1 MFTTTLVVALAT
13 AGLAHAAPADPAAPT
28 EATAPYAPSPEEED
42 DDKDEAVAPS
52 AESAASPRADAP
64 AAKSGASSET
74 RAPVAVTPAADDDDD
89 DDEKDGESESR
100 PAKLKTEWNGRIQTD
115 LRFRPVDVGMTPWYD
130 GRGFKAGVER
140 NQNLLVG
147 TLKGSY
153 GRVDFKAD
161 VNLFLYG
168 YTRDVEE
175 FADLTRR
182 EKIDPYRLDIQNLY
196 FEVENLFVKNFD
208 LRVGQQL
215 VDWGVGDQF
224 NPTNNL
230 NSDDVEDVLLFGKQQ
245 GNFMVKGTYW
255 MNEDWSHEAVLVPV
269 FKPAVLPRSALLG
282 LSRVDRIPVIDDTL
296 RWRLMSENAAAMNNP
311 LGSRNATIVTSA
323 VPDLPDMSFQNMQ
336 FGYRIAGTI
345 AEQDVSLS
353 YYRGRFDFPVPY
365 KNVVRQDL
373 TRRCNPNNPN
383 DCIDST
389 LGTEVHLMFPE
400 MHVYGFNMTGEIGLL
415 KKISERLFHSVGYR
429 LEAALIVPQKTTFQ
443 IDRGPITLAGGG
455 QSIAIP
461 AGEYDYDGDG
471 KPGGQLP
478 LVTDGRAF
486 AKWTVGLDYTF
497 NEHFYLNGQWVH
509 GMPDEFGAG
518 DFLQEGYTLG
528 ASSVDVDTNT
538 LVACAFAGDGGKC
551 AHEYQ
556 RPRIGDYLVLGL
568 DYKAMQQKL
577 LLRVFTVLALNGI
590 RETYFD
596 FETNARAEQHHSLF
610 SEKGFSAVIYPSVTY
625 NFGNGLE
632 MSAGTLAQVG
642 KEWTKFGDPATG
654 GTLVWTRAN
663 LAF

>member
-1 MFTTTLVVALAT
+1 MVRETMFTTTLVAALAT
-13 AGLAHAAPADPAAPT
+13 AGLAHADPQPTEKAAAPAAV
-28 EATAPYAPSPEEED
+28 SPEED
-42 DDKDEAVAPS
+42 DDEADAAPAAPSGRSAPS
-52 AESAASPRADAP
+52 AGASPTEGAP
-64 AAKSGASSET
+64 SPAGA
-74 RAPVAVTPAADDDDD
+74 TPEAEAADDDDD
-89 DDEKDGESESR
+89 DDTANAR
-100 PAKLKTEWNGRIQTD
+100 PSKLKTEWNGRIQTD
-115 LRFRPVDVGMTPWYD
+115 LRFRPMDVGMTPWYD

-168 YTRDVEE
+168 YTRDVYE

-196 FEVENLFVKNFD
+196 FEVENLFVKDFD

-255 MNEDWSHEAVLVPV
+255 LNEDWSHEAVLVPV
-269 FKPAVLPRSALLG
+269 FKPAVLPRSAVLG
-282 LSRVDRIPVIDDTL
+282 LSRVDRIPVLNDAL

-311 LGSRNATIVTSA
+311 LDTRNATVVTSA
-323 VPDLPDMSFQNMQ
+323 TPELPDMSFNSMQ
-336 FGYRIAGTI
+336 FGYRIGGTI
-345 AEQDVSLS
+345 YDQDVSLS

-365 KNVVRQDL
+365 KNVVRQDR
-373 TRRCNPNNPN
+373 TRRCNPENPA

-389 LGTEVHLMFPE
+389 LQTDVRLMFPE
-400 MHVYGFNMTGEIGLL
+400 MQVYGLNVAGEIGLL
-415 KKISERLFHSVGYR
+415 KKLSQKLFHSIGYR
-429 LEAALIVPQKTTFQ
+429 LEAALIVPQKTTFA
-443 IDRGPITLAGGG
+443 IDRGAVTLSGGG
-455 QSIAIP
+455 QTIEIP

-471 KPGGQLP
+471 SPGGELP

-486 AKWTVGLDYTF
+486 AKWTLGLDYTF
-497 NEHFYLNGQWVH
+497 NEHFYLNTQWVH

-518 DFLQEGYTLG
+518 DFLQDGYTVG
-528 ASSVDVDTNT
+528 ASYVDVDTTT
-538 LVACAFAGDGGKC
+538 LVGCAFGGNGERC
-551 AHEYQ
+551 AREFL
-556 RPRIGDYLVLGL
+556 RPRIADYLVLGL
-568 DYKAMQQKL
+568 DYRAMQQKL
-577 LLRVFTVLALNGI
+577 LIRLFTVLALNGI

-596 FETNARAEQHHSLF
+596 PNADARVAAHHSMF
-610 SEKGFSAVIYPSVTY
+610 TEKGFSAVLYPSVTY

-632 MSAGTLAQVG
+632 MSAGALAQVG
-642 KEWTKFGDPATG
+642 REWTKFGDAATG
-654 GTLVWTRAN
+654 GTILWTRAN